1 MKCPSNKNFVKK
13 QKQMKNL
20 KNLLCKY
27 VKIYLKS
34 LKGKGEAV
42 RWVFS
47 KIQELKKISKSTQ
60 AGWVR
65 YSSLSLSKDKNK
77 DNSTATQKWLDIT
90 FRIISYFTSNKN

>member
-13 QKQMKNL
+13 QKQMKNF

-42 RWVFS
+42 R
-47 KIQELKKISKSTQ
+47 
-60 AGWVR
+60 
-65 YSSLSLSKDKNK
+65 
-77 DNSTATQKWLDIT
+77 
-90 FRIISYFTSNKN
+90 